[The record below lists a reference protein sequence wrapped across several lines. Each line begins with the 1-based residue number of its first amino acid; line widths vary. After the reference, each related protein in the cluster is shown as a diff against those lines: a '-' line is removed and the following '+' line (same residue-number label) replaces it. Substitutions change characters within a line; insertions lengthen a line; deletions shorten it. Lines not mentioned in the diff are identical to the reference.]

1 MMNMD
6 KELVAMKVIVGIF
19 IVLSI
24 YMLITKQATFKEV
37 GWSWIGI
44 IFKFLYSCVAI
55 SICMAIPIPIIN
67 IIIAIYWVIQIWAS
81 PVG

>member
-1 MMNMD
+1 MMD
-6 KELVAMKVIVGIF
+6 TDEELVAMKVIVVIF
-19 IVLSI
+19 VVLAI
-24 YMLITKQATFKEV
+24 YALITKQATFKDV
-37 GWSWIGI
+37 GREGIGI
-44 IFKFLYSCVAI
+44 IFKIFYSCVAI